1 MSSGPLIGSNANITL
16 RMQAAEAQAPAV
28 AGARRERAPAI
39 WIFIALDCSSFGLF
53 FLVFM
58 AERLGQAAL
67 FDRSAQLLNAN
78 LGFLNACILITSSWF
93 VAWANEAGRKGD
105 FRLAQRLLLAAMG
118 VAVCFGVVK
127 SYEYFEKF
135 TAGLTVA
142 TNEFFTFYFALTGI
156 HFVHYLVGVI
166 LLGVLAKGPQ
176 PFGPPAETR
185 VHYLKWLEGGSL
197 YWHMVDLLWIFIFS
211 LLYLIGAR

>member
-1 MSSGPLIGSNANITL
+1 
-16 RMQAAEAQAPAV
+16 MQAADTQASPL

-67 FDRSAQLLNAN
+67 FDQSAQQLNAG
-78 LGFLNACILITSSWF
+78 LGFLNACILITSSWL
-93 VAWANEAGRKGD
+93 VAWANVAGRKGAIGEA
-105 FRLAQRLLLAAMG
+105 RRLLLAGMG
-118 VAVCFGVVK
+118 VAACFGVVK
-127 SYEYFEKF
+127 TYEYFEKF
-135 TAGLTVA
+135 AAGITVA

-156 HFVHYLVGVI
+156 HFIHYLVGMV
-166 LLGVLAKGPQ
+166 LLGVLAKGPN
-176 PFGPPAETR
+176 PFGPREEAQAQYR
-185 VHYLKWLEGGSL
+185 KWLEAGSL

-211 LLYLIGAR
+211 LLYLLGAR

>member
-1 MSSGPLIGSNANITL
+1 M
-16 RMQAAEAQAPAV
+16 AAVEPAATAAPV
-28 AGARRERAPAI
+28 ARRERAPAI

-67 FDRSAQLLNAN
+67 FDQSAQRLNAE
-78 LGFLNACILITSSWF
+78 LGFLNACILITSSWL
-93 VAWANEAGRKGD
+93 VAWANVAGRRGD
-105 FRLAQRLLLAAMG
+105 LAQARRLLLWAMAVAAG
-118 VAVCFGVVK
+118 FGVVK
-127 SYEYFEKF
+127 TWEYMEKF
-135 TAGLTVA
+135 SAGLTVS

-156 HFVHYLVGVI
+156 HFVHYVVGMI
-166 LLGVLAKGPQ
+166 LLGVLAKGPSR
-176 PFGPPAETR
+176 FGPPDEAR
-185 VHYLKWLEGGSL
+185 VHHLQWLEGGSL

>member
-1 MSSGPLIGSNANITL
+1 
-16 RMQAAEAQAPAV
+16 MQAADGHTTPL
-28 AGARRERAPAI
+28 AGARPERAPAI

-53 FLVFM
+53 FVVFM
-58 AERLGQAAL
+58 AERLSQAAL
-67 FDRSAQLLNAN
+67 FDESAQRLNAG
-78 LGFLNACILITSSWF
+78 LGFLNACILITSSWL
-93 VAWANEAGRKGD
+93 VAWANVAGRKGD
-105 FRLAQRLLLAAMG
+105 FRLARRLLMAAMG
-118 VAVCFGVVK
+118 IAACFGVVK

-135 TAGLTVA
+135 AAGITVA

-156 HFVHYLVGVI
+156 HFVHYLVGMI

-176 PFGPPAETR
+176 PFGPPAQAEA
-185 VHYLKWLEGGSL
+185 HYRKWLEGGSL

>member
-1 MSSGPLIGSNANITL
+1 MPAVDTH
-16 RMQAAEAQAPAV
+16 APAV
-28 AGARRERAPAI
+28 VGARRERAPAI

-58 AERLGQAAL
+58 AERFGQTAL
-67 FDRSAQLLNAN
+67 FDHSSQQLNAGF
-78 LGFLNACILITSSWF
+78 GFLNACILITSSWL
-93 VAWANEAGRKGD
+93 VAWANVTGRKGD
-105 FRLAQRLLLAAMG
+105 LRQAQRLLVAAMG
-118 VAVCFGVVK
+118 VALCFGVVK

-135 TAGLTVA
+135 AAGITVS

-156 HFVHYLVGVI
+156 HFIHYLVGMIV
-166 LLGVLAKGPQ
+166 LGVLATGPQ
-176 PFGPPAETR
+176 AFGPPEQVRA
-185 VHYLKWLEGGSL
+185 HYLKWLEGGSL

>member
-1 MSSGPLIGSNANITL
+1 M
-16 RMQAAEAQAPAV
+16 
-28 AGARRERAPAI
+28 AGARPERAPAI

-58 AERLGQAAL
+58 AERLGKAAM
-67 FDRSAQLLNAN
+67 FDESAQQLDAG
-78 LGFLNACILITSSWF
+78 LGFLNACILITSSWL
-93 VAWANEAGRKGD
+93 VAWANVAGRKGD
-105 FRLAQRLLLAAMG
+105 LRQTRRLLAAAMG
-118 VAVCFGVVK
+118 VAACFGVVK
-127 SYEYFEKF
+127 SYEYVEKF
-135 TAGLTVA
+135 AAGITVA

-156 HFVHYLVGVI
+156 HFIHYVVGMV

-176 PFGPPAETR
+176 TFGPPEQALA
-185 VHYLKWLEGGSL
+185 HYRKWLESGSL

>member
-1 MSSGPLIGSNANITL
+1 MRPADSRVS
-16 RMQAAEAQAPAV
+16 AV
-28 AGARRERAPAI
+28 AGTRRARAPAI

-67 FDRSAQLLNAN
+67 FDQSAQRLNAE
-78 LGFLNACILITSSWF
+78 LGFLNACILITSSWL
-93 VAWANEAGRKGD
+93 VAWANVAGRKGA
-105 FRLAQRLLLAAMG
+105 FREAQRLLLLSMAVAA
-118 VAVCFGVVK
+118 CFGVVK
-127 SYEYFEKF
+127 IYEYYAKF
-135 TAGLTVA
+135 AAGITVA

-156 HFVHYLVGVI
+156 HFIHYIVGMI
-166 LLGVLAKGPQ
+166 LLGVLAKGPN
-176 PFGPPAETR
+176 PFGPTELAQA
-185 VHYLKWLEGGSL
+185 HYRTWLEGGSL

>member
-1 MSSGPLIGSNANITL
+1 
-16 RMQAAEAQAPAV
+16 MQAADAAASAAA
-28 AGARRERAPAI
+28 AGTRAERAPAI

-58 AERLGQAAL
+58 VERLRQAAL
-67 FDRSAQLLNAN
+67 FDHGTQQLSAQ
-78 LGFLNACILITSSWF
+78 LGFLNACILITSSWL
-93 VAWANEAGRKGD
+93 VAWANLAGRQGHFEQAKK
-105 FRLAQRLLLAAMG
+105 LIAAALG
-118 VAVCFGVVK
+118 IAACFGVVK

-135 TAGLTVA
+135 SSGITVS

-156 HFVHYLVGVI
+156 HFVHYLAGMVV
-166 LLGVLAKGPQ
+166 LFVLAQGPHRYAPQ
-176 PFGPPAETR
+176 DQARAT
-185 VHYLKWLEGGSL
+185 YLKWLDGGSL